1 MSAPRQRTLAGE
13 VTLDGTG
20 VHSGESARLTI
31 APASV
36 DTGLRF
42 RRSDL
47 DGSPE
52 ILADID
58 NVVGTER
65 GTVLGLGDAKVRTVE
80 HVLASLYAAG
90 IDNALLSVDGPEV
103 PIRDGSFRDFTAA
116 IDEAG
121 AVEQDAEARVIT
133 LSGAVQAGGGDAPS
147 YVATPADE
155 LRVAASIDFAHE
167 AIGRQFASFTVDD
180 TTFATEIAPARTFG
194 LKSDADELRERGLA
208 LGASVE
214 NAIVLDDDGVMS
226 GELRFGDEFV
236 RHKIGDLIGDLALLG
251 ARLHGSVVAERPS
264 HEGNVE
270 FAGAIR
276 RHAQLAGAPFA
287 DITQIMD
294 FLPHRYPLLL
304 VDRILDFI
312 PGRKVVGMKNVTINE
327 PFFQGH
333 FPGHPIMPGVLI
345 IEAMAQCGGM
355 LLMDEVDDPKSKV
368 VYFMT
373 MDKVKFRRPV
383 TPGDT
388 LIFELEILS
397 FKRQVGQ
404 IVGRG
409 VVNGR
414 TVAEAEFK
422 ARIVDR

>member
-13 VTLDGTG
+13 MTLDGTG
-20 VHSGESARLTI
+20 VHSGEPARITL
-31 APASV
+31 APGDEGA
-36 DTGLRF
+36 GIRF

-47 DGSPE
+47 DGAPE
-52 ILADID
+52 IPADLD
-58 NVVGTER
+58 HVVGTDR
-65 GTVLGLGDAKVRTVE
+65 GTVLGVGETTVRTVE
-80 HVLASLYAAG
+80 HVLAALYAAG
-90 IDNALLSVDGPEV
+90 VDNAVLSVDGPEV
-103 PIRDGSFRDFTAA
+103 PIRDGSFADFSAA
-116 IDEAG
+116 IADVG
-121 AVEQDAEARVIT
+121 AVEQDADAEVISLVT
-133 LSGAVQAGGGDAPS
+133 PIHAGGGKGPS
-147 YVATPADE
+147 YVASPADD
-155 LRVAASIDFAHE
+155 LRIAASIDFDHP
-167 AIGRQFASFTVDD
+167 AIGRQFASFVLEGGAFTD
-180 TTFATEIAPARTFG
+180 EIGPARTFG
-194 LKSDADELRERGLA
+194 MASDAEALRERGLA
-208 LGASVE
+208 LGASAE
-214 NAIVLDDDGVMS
+214 NTIILDENGVAN
-226 GELRFGDEFV
+226 GELRFADEFV
-236 RHKIGDLIGDLALLG
+236 RHKIGDLLGDLALLG
-251 ARLHGSVVAERPS
+251 ARLEGSVVAERPS
-264 HEGNVE
+264 HEGNVD
-270 FAGAIR
+270 FARTIR
-276 RHAQLAGAPFA
+276 RQALLAGEPFA

-355 LLMDEVDDPKSKV
+355 LLMDEVDDPGNKV

-373 MDKVKFRRPV
+373 MDNVKFRRPV

-397 FKRQVGQ
+397 FKRQVGR
-404 IVGRG
+404 IAGRG